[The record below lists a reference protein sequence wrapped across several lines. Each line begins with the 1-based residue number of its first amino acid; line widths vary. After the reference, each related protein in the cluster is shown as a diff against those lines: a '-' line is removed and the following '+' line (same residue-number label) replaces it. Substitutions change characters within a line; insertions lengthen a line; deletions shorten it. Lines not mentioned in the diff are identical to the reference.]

1 MDSGKASRRFFEEH
15 VSGRTGASR
24 GDVRLGPTYGADFG
38 VVDVGD
44 RVVAMAT
51 DPVFVLRDLGG
62 RKKPTASSA
71 PHQNAPRSEDVERAA
86 WYAFHICVSDA
97 ALSGLPPAHLAV
109 DFNLPPGTD
118 TETFDAIWAVF
129 DREAEKL
136 GTSLTTGHTGTYEGC
151 SFPTVGGATALSV
164 GDPAD
169 LVMPTGARPG
179 DRVVVTKG
187 PAIESAGMLGVL
199 FGDDLPIDAA
209 AAEAARERFDDISPV
224 RDALTAAAAGE
235 VTAMH
240 DATER
245 GLANAF
251 HELAAASGVSLAV
264 ERERV
269 PVLPGVREVCDYFD
283 IDPWATSSEGTVVAT
298 VAPESVDAVLAALDD
313 EDIPAA
319 EVGAVEERDSERVTV
334 DGAPLAEPE
343 SDPLWGAY
351 ENGRERFW
359 GE

>member
-15 VSGRTGASR
+15 VAGRTGAER
-24 GDVRLGPTYGADFG
+24 EDVRLGPTYGADFG

-51 DPVFVLRDLGG
+51 DPVFVLRDLGI
-62 RKKPTASSA
+62 
-71 PHQNAPRSEDVERAA
+71 ERAA
-86 WYAFHICVSDA
+86 WFAFHICVSDV

-109 DFNLPPGTD
+109 DFNLPPDTS
-118 TETFDAIWAVF
+118 TETFDAIWDVF

-136 GTSLTTGHTGTYEGC
+136 GASLTTGHTGTYEGC
-151 SFPTVGGATALSV
+151 SFPTVGGATALSI
-164 GDPAD
+164 GDPDD
-169 LVMPTGARPG
+169 LVVPTGARPG

-187 PAIESAGMLGVL
+187 PAIESTGVLGVL
-199 FGDDLPIDAA
+199 FGDDLPIDADA
-209 AAEAARERFDDISPV
+209 AAAARERFEDVSPV

-269 PVLPGVREVCDYFD
+269 PVIPGVREVCDYFG
-283 IDPWATSSEGTVVAT
+283 IDPWTTSSEGTVVAT
-298 VAPESVDAVLAALDD
+298 VAPDSVDAVLAAL
-313 EDIPAA
+313 ESEGIPAA
-319 EVGAVEERDSERVTV
+319 EVGEVGAADNERVTV

-351 ENGRERFW
+351 ETGRERFW

>member
-15 VSGRTGASR
+15 VAERTGADR
-24 GDVRLGPTYGADFG
+24 EDVRLGPTYGADFG

-51 DPVFVLRDLGG
+51 DPVFVLRDLGI
-62 RKKPTASSA
+62 
-71 PHQNAPRSEDVERAA
+71 ERAA
-86 WYAFHICVSDA
+86 WFAFHICVSDA

-109 DFNLPPGTD
+109 DFNLPPGTS
-118 TETFDAIWAVF
+118 TETFDAIWDVF

-151 SFPTVGGATALSV
+151 AFPTIGGATALSI
-164 GDPAD
+164 GGPDD
-169 LVMPTGARPG
+169 LVVPTGARPG

-187 PAIESAGMLGVL
+187 PAIETTGVLGVL
-199 FGDDLPIDAA
+199 FGDDLPLPEATV
-209 AAEAARERFDDISPV
+209 EAARERFDDVSPV
-224 RDALTAAAAGE
+224 RDALTAAAAGN

-264 ERERV
+264 ERDRV
-269 PVLPGVREVCDYFD
+269 PVLPGVREVCEYFD
-283 IDPWATSSEGTVVAT
+283 IDPWTTSSEGTVVST
-298 VAPESVDAVLAALDD
+298 VAPGDVDAVLAALDS
-313 EDIPAA
+313 EGIPAA
-319 EVGAVEERDSERVTV
+319 EVGSVGERTPDGERVTV
-334 DGAPLAEPE
+334 DGVPLPEPE

-351 ENGRERFW
+351 ETGRERFRS
-359 GE
+359 E